1 MVLKS
6 TSLEENRDNAMAVM
20 MNLYKQH
27 YKLWNYQISRVL
39 TSSNN
44 DINDLIHDVFV
55 RLMATHVEKSA
66 LYQSRYRLR
75 IFLKQCGMLH

>member
-44 DINDLIHDVFV
+44 DINDLIHDVFHT
-55 RLMATHVEKSA
+55 APYKGA
-66 LYQSRYRLR
+66 A
-75 IFLKQCGMLH
+75 G

>member
-27 YKLWNYQISRVL
+27 YKL
-39 TSSNN
+39 
-44 DINDLIHDVFV
+44 
-55 RLMATHVEKSA
+55 
-66 LYQSRYRLR
+66 
-75 IFLKQCGMLH
+75 